1 MEKNDKIKLFNQ
13 TATTL
18 VYLASS
24 EYSKEL
30 LRSNY
35 KPGDTVYIH
44 VTRDTGFIVAYNNND
59 IKKLVPIE
67 MKEHEYILNFCR
79 DIR

>member
-1 MEKNDKIKLFNQ
+1 MEKNNKIELFNQ
-13 TATTL
+13 TDTTL

-30 LRSNY
+30 LKTNY

-44 VTRDTGFIVAYNNND
+44 VTRDTGFIIAYNNNEY
-59 IKKLVPIE
+59 KKMVPIE
-67 MKEHEYILNFCR
+67 MKDHEYILNFCR
-79 DIR
+79 NIR